1 MKKFLAL
8 ALCLGVM
15 ASCLTACGGSNN
27 SSDPGGTTTPGTTAP
42 ETSSLPEYSDA
53 IALMPSETE
62 PSDELKQLIISTFA
76 VPEEHLSDT
85 YYFYNYVDLNGDG
98 TDEIVA
104 SVVGPYVSGK
114 GGDSGLIVF
123 IEDGK
128 MVVNKQLSLV
138 HMPLIVNDETLGG
151 WKMIIAP
158 YSGGGEESSY
168 HVLRINDEGEKYF
181 NIPDGDSIETLE
193 GVTGTAILYND
204 AAADIA
210 NGTALCL
217 GK

>member
-27 SSDPGGTTTPGTTAP
+27 SSEPGGGDTSGTTAP
-42 ETSSLPEYSDA
+42 EKRSLPEYSDA
-53 IALMPSETE
+53 IALTPSETK
-62 PSDELKQLIISTFA
+62 PSDELKQLIISAFA
-76 VPEEHLSDT
+76 VPEEYVNDT

-104 SVVGPYVSGK
+104 SVVGPYVSGD
-114 GGDSGLIVF
+114 GGDSGLIIF
-123 IEDGK
+123 MEDGK

-138 HMPLIVNDETLGG
+138 HMPLIISDETIGG

-168 HVLRINDEGEKYF
+168 HLLRINDEGEKYF
-181 NIPDGDSIETLE
+181 NIPDGDSIETLD

>member
-8 ALCLGVM
+8 ALCLGVI

-27 SSDPGGTTTPGTTAP
+27 SSEPGGTATSGTTVP

-53 IALMPSETE
+53 IALTPSETAQN
-62 PSDELKQLIISTFA
+62 DELKQLIISTFA
-76 VPEEHLSDT
+76 VPEEYVNDT

-104 SVVGPYVSGK
+104 SVVGPYVSGN
-114 GGDSGLIVF
+114 GGDSGLIIF
-123 IEDGK
+123 MEDGK

-138 HMPLIVNDETLGG
+138 HMPLIVSDETIGG

-158 YSGGGEESSY
+158 YSGGGEESAY
-168 HVLRINDEGEKYF
+168 HMLRINDEGEKYF